1 MKSEYR
7 TFTWR
12 SFAGG
17 MVKSCA
23 FISFYVAGY
32 VTAHV
37 GAEIQIINLER
48 SVDALVAQ
56 VESYKDSIRR
66 IDDLQAQLE
75 ALKCS
80 HEQLKESNRLLFER
94 IEKVFP
100 KSQKE
105 QLHD

>member
-1 MKSEYR
+1 MKNEYR

-17 MVKSCA
+17 MVKSAA
-23 FISFYVAGY
+23 FLSFYVAGY

-37 GAEIQIINLER
+37 GSEIQIINLER
-48 SVDALVAQ
+48 NVDALVAQ
-56 VESYKDSIRR
+56 VESYKESIRR
-66 IDDLQAQLE
+66 IDELQVQLE
-75 ALKCS
+75 ALKHS

-100 KSQKE
+100 KSQQE
-105 QLHD
+105 QFHD